1 MLGGVQ
7 SLQSDPT
14 RMFFFFARPVQSRAS
29 ASKMMARLAHFS
41 GANKSSD
48 SAFWMAFREGVAK
61 LGALDGG
68 VDVQSTR

>member
-14 RMFFFFARPVQSRAS
+14 RMFFFARPVQSRAS

-48 SAFWMAFREGVAK
+48 SALWMAFREGVAK